1 MASFFLKKLTQ
12 GLGSLLKKSPRKEE
26 LPTKVDDIDITD
38 APPSSD
44 LVPLEIQKEQVDA
57 EELKRIGKIKKDA
70 AELKFATERAPL
82 KKIIPKDPTYIE
94 KNEDFFKRG
103 LVEDFDKNT
112 TSILP
117 RSSVLREQIIAHPS
131 NEPLSA
137 REWVKWIKRR
147 MNKSVNYSDNASLN
161 KMDLSIKQ
169 TEIDDANLF
178 KTRSQFNQEIFRA
191 LEVGNDP
198 ELIFAIDP
206 FRQRRGKKVADEYF
220 AKIKKDLEVEKA
232 TGKEEL
238 VGGYLKALEDA
249 GKKISKQQLVKIVE
263 NNPLYHGRL
272 THLAYDD
279 KKENILENSL

>member
-12 GLGSLLKKSPRKEE
+12 GLGSLLKKSPKKEE

-94 KNEDFFKRG
+94 KNENFFKRG

-147 MNKSVNYSDNASLN
+147 MNK
-161 KMDLSIKQ
+161 
-169 TEIDDANLF
+169 
-178 KTRSQFNQEIFRA
+178 
-191 LEVGNDP
+191 
-198 ELIFAIDP
+198 
-206 FRQRRGKKVADEYF
+206 
-220 AKIKKDLEVEKA
+220 
-232 TGKEEL
+232 
-238 VGGYLKALEDA
+238 
-249 GKKISKQQLVKIVE
+249 
-263 NNPLYHGRL
+263 
-272 THLAYDD
+272 
-279 KKENILENSL
+279 